1 MDNPNSNSSLSNQL
15 SLDEIKSVAGQR
27 FQSKHYFKFGRRLV
41 SVLFIVASLCFLL
54 NIVDGQSG
62 MASRIA
68 SIPLFI
74 ITGGLGLW
82 LQWKMYKLV
91 NLKRK
96 MFINTYVSKGELMS
110 RDKL

>member
-1 MDNPNSNSSLSNQL
+1 VDNPVSNQL
-15 SLDEIKSVAGQR
+15 SLDEVKSVAGQR
-27 FQSKHYFKFGRRLV
+27 FQSKHYFKFGRRLI

-74 ITGGLGLW
+74 ITGTIGLW
-82 LQWKMYKLV
+82 LQWKMWKLV
-91 NLKRK
+91 SWKRK
-96 MFINTYVSKGELMS
+96 MFINAYVSRGELVS